1 MTKHETARIIDTLKQ
16 EPDKFYYDFYYD
28 AFNDALD
35 DGQTLKPWP
44 DPSDPQRQTIV
55 RHVSDMHLWQT
66 ESKCDPAD
74 VANRLEQYAELRD
87 LLV

>member
-1 MTKHETARIIDTLKQ
+1 MIEHETARIIETVKQ
-16 EPDKFYYDFYYD
+16 EPERFYYD

-35 DGQTLKPWP
+35 TGQTLKPWP
-44 DPSDPQRQTIV
+44 DLSDPQRQTIV

-74 VANRLEQYAELRD
+74 VANRLEQYEDLRD

>member
-1 MTKHETARIIDTLKQ
+1 MIEHDIARIIDTVKQ
-16 EPDKFYYDFYYD
+16 EPERFYYD

-44 DPSDPQRQTIV
+44 DLSDPQQQTIV
-55 RHVSDMHLWQT
+55 RHVSDMNLWQT
-66 ESKCDPAD
+66 ESKYDPNV
-74 VANRLEQYAELRD
+74 VALRLEQYPELRD

>member
-1 MTKHETARIIDTLKQ
+1 MIEHETARIIDTVKQ
-16 EPDKFYYDFYYD
+16 EPERFYYD

-35 DGQTLKPWP
+35 AGQTLKPWP
-44 DPSDPQRQTIV
+44 DLSDPQRQTIV

-66 ESKCDPAD
+66 ESKCDPND
-74 VANRLEQYAELRD
+74 VANRLEQHEELRD